1 MRVCVLTQDEEISAL
16 LRQGIPHATVEAFPT
31 GDRLIESIT
40 APGIERPRFVF
51 IDLTSAPDGIRAFN
65 FIKGSSSIRRIPL
78 ITIRHLRDRDQT
90 MEGEQ
95 GDGALHFPFA
105 AGEVAELVIR
115 MSQRPRW

>member
-1 MRVCVLTQDEEISAL
+1 MCVLTQDEEISAL

-31 GDRLIESIT
+31 GERLIESIT

-51 IDLTSAPDGIRAFN
+51 IDLTSAPDGIRALN
-65 FIKGSSSIRRIPL
+65 FIKGSIRRIPL
-78 ITIRHLRDRDQT
+78 ITIRHLGDRDQT

-95 GDGALHFPFA
+95 GDGALHFPFNP
-105 AGEVAELVIR
+105 GQVAEFVIR